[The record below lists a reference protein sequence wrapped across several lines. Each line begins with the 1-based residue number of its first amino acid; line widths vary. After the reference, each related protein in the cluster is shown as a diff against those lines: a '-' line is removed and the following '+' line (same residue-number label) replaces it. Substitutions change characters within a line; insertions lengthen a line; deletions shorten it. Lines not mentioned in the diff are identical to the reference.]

1 MSGFRAGQP
10 VVWDEERWVITDVS
24 GSGHIDAIRPA
35 VVDGNEPA
43 VEFTGAEADV
53 LEVACAWF
61 ALCDNT
67 ATALEPH
74 PVLGPVPI
82 CNRCAAKNAAARS

>member
-10 VVWDEERWVITDVS
+10 VVWDDQSWIVAQVS
-24 GSGHIDAIRPA
+24 PHGILTMRPA
-35 VVDGNEPA
+35 EDPDAELVVFRGD
-43 VEFTGAEADV
+43 EADV
-53 LEVACAWF
+53 LEVLCAWF
-61 ALCDNT
+61 ALCDQT

-82 CNRCAAKNAAARS
+82 CDRCAAKNAAVQS